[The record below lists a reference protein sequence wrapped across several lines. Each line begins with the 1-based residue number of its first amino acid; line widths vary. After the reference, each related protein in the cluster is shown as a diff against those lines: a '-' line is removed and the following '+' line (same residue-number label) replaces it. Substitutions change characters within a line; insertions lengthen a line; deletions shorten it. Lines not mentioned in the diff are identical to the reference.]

1 MAYPVQ
7 RARGLGKGVSGKPYP
22 HMCNARK
29 PQLEPGTFRSQAVRL
44 YRLHQARPSYYTNM
58 ILLNNKLCY
67 HLLPDTVTECLYN
80 PPDGRI
86 VMVFV

>member
-1 MAYPVQ
+1 VVYI
-7 RARGLGKGVSGKPYP
+7 VSESIQTLLSVHTYLQK
-22 HMCNARK
+22 
-29 PQLEPGTFRSQAVRL
+29 S
-44 YRLHQARPSYYTNM
+44 PSNPYYTNM

-67 HLLPDTVTECLYN
+67 HLLPDTVTECLYS